1 MRSYFMPAIAIAMIM
16 PATARSD
23 DIPNLDV
30 RPICRGIAS
39 QSADPLATGLQATFE
54 QCVQAEQDVREQ
66 LKKAW
71 PTFSAADKR
80 HCVALAT
87 TGGESSNTEFLTC
100 LEMARDVRGLR
111 SEAASSG
118 ARGATT
124 QAPSSPSP
132 PTVQPASAN
141 TASRPASEP
150 TNIDADSTLKELQ
163 RVKADAL
170 NARASEALTQRKL
183 ANAEADLK
191 RAQEEAGRA
200 TKEAEQAKADA
211 KAVREAKAEA
221 ERKLADAESA
231 RMAAEESAAKSE
243 RGLITWLPSW
253 LRSWFGSV
261 RSAGVS
267 VFCESLSAR
276 RAVSGISDSAWPRTI
291 GRVSLA
297 TTPWSV
303 SRTAAAQ
310 AASAVSMA
318 STRMERHKDRVDRPA
333 PTAPDHI
340 GRTSVTSGM
349 KWRSKF

>member
-150 TNIDADSTLKELQ
+150 TNIDADSTLKELPK

-231 RMAAEESAAKSE
+231 RMAAEE
-243 RGLITWLPSW
+243 RGKC
-253 LRSWFGSV
+253 
-261 RSAGVS
+261 
-267 VFCESLSAR
+267 CE
-276 RAVSGISDSAWPRTI
+276 
-291 GRVSLA
+291 
-297 TTPWSV
+297 
-303 SRTAAAQ
+303 
-310 AASAVSMA
+310 
-318 STRMERHKDRVDRPA
+318 K
-333 PTAPDHI
+333 
-340 GRTSVTSGM
+340 
-349 KWRSKF
+349 

>member
-39 QSADPLATGLQATFE
+39 QSADPLSVGLTATFE
-54 QCVQAEQDVREQ
+54 ECMRSEQDVREQ
-66 LKKAW
+66 LKKEW
-71 PTFSAADKR
+71 STFSAADKR

-87 TGGESSNTEFLTC
+87 TGGESSNTEFVTC
-100 LEMARDVRGLR
+100 LEMARDVRALR
-111 SEAASSG
+111 SAEAASSSG
-118 ARGATT
+118 TDRPLRDGRKGDRQGATGPAAT
-124 QAPSSPSP
+124 RAPSSPSR

-150 TNIDADSTLKELQ
+150 TTSPPASEPTTDADSTLKELQ

-170 NARASEALTQRKL
+170 NARASEVLTQRKL

-211 KAVREAKAEA
+211 KAAREAKVEA

-231 RMAAEESAAKSE
+231 RTAAEESAAKSE
-243 RGLITWLPSW
+243 PGLITWLPSW
-253 LRSWFGSV
+253 LRSWFG
-261 RSAGVS
+261 
-267 VFCESLSAR
+267 
-276 RAVSGISDSAWPRTI
+276 W
-291 GRVSLA
+291 
-297 TTPWSV
+297 
-303 SRTAAAQ
+303 
-310 AASAVSMA
+310 
-318 STRMERHKDRVDRPA
+318 
-333 PTAPDHI
+333 
-340 GRTSVTSGM
+340 
-349 KWRSKF
+349 